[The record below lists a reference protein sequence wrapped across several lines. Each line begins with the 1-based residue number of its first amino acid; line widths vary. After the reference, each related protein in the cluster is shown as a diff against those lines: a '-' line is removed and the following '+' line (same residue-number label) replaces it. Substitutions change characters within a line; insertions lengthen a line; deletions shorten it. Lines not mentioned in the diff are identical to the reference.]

1 MAEVEFKN
9 IESIM
14 DNIGEIYADSIRNK
28 AIERG
33 VFKTGRLARSY
44 SGTST
49 KSGDKYTISIEG
61 EYYGPFQS
69 YGVATP
75 FIASDD
81 VPDWISPRPTRG
93 NQYSFEGGNKGIKAR
108 PFIEPGIDFINNN
121 FLPDA
126 LEEAGVKDIEGFI
139 DNTIKTL
146 GKVK

>member
-49 KSGDKYTISIEG
+49 KQGDKYTISIEG

-69 YGVATP
+69 YGVGTP
-75 FIASDD
+75 TVSALD
-81 VPDWISPRPTRG
+81 VPDWISPPPTRG
-93 NQYSFEGGNKGIKAR
+93 NQYSFKGGNKGIKAR